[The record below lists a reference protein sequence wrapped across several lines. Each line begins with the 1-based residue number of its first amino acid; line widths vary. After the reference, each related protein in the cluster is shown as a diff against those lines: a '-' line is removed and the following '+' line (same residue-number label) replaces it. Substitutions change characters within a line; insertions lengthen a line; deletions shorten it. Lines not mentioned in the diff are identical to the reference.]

1 MKKILLEQD
10 NKKNSLSEKLDKHPK
25 VSKYIIFGM
34 VFFLITFSL
43 EIWIV
48 NRLSTYGDKIQELKI
63 AEAKLELENQI
74 IANSIAKDSS
84 MVTLEKKATELG
96 FSSINQIEYI
106 KISNKL
112 ASAE

>member
-1 MKKILLEQD
+1 MKKILLEQG
-10 NKKNSLSEKLDKHPK
+10 NRKNSLIEKMDKHPK
-25 VSKYIIFGM
+25 ALKYIIFGM

-48 NRLSTYGDKIQELKI
+48 NRLSTYGDKIQELKV

-74 IANSIAKDSS
+74 IANSVAKDSS
-84 MVTLEKKATELG
+84 MVALEKKAAELG
-96 FSSINQIEYI
+96 FGSINQIEYI

>member
-1 MKKILLEQD
+1 MKRILLEQK
-10 NKKNSLSEKLDKHPK
+10 NKNSLIEKLDRNPK
-25 VSKYIIFGM
+25 ILKYIIFGM
-34 VFFLITFSL
+34 IFFLTTFSL

-48 NRLSTYGDKIQELKI
+48 NRLSTYGDKIQELKV

-84 MVTLEKKATELG
+84 MIALEKKAAELG
-96 FSSINQIEYI
+96 FGSINQIEYI
-106 KISNKL
+106 KISDKL